1 MDCDS
6 SQSLGGA
13 EKLSTALDKIEHQA
27 MFDQFCFGPG
37 YALSEQL

>member
-1 MDCDS
+1 MDGVF

-13 EKLSTALDKIEHQA
+13 EKLSTSMEKIKHQT
-27 MFDQFCFGPG
+27 MFNQFCFGPN

>member
-1 MDCDS
+1 MDCVS

-13 EKLSTALDKIEHQA
+13 EKLSTSMEKVKHQT
-27 MFDQFCFGPG
+27 MFDQFCFGSG